1 MKTKKL
7 RVFLIIIGLLLIL
20 FIGYRLY
27 LEYQTDIQ
35 MFLDPKTS
43 RQALLDQIR
52 SHGFRTALFLI
63 LLISVMCAVPG
74 ISTSVIG
81 VLVGLSY
88 GPLLGTLINVSG
100 NAFGNMLSIFLMQHL
115 KLFDHSKKSN
125 RWVTAIRNMKHP
137 KIGVMVGYMVP
148 VIPSSVINFSAIT
161 LNLQIRDIIL
171 SIVIGV
177 IPSSILYACG
187 GEALFHGYSKT
198 ALLLVASVLILTL
211 LVVIIYK
218 DRRKRHVE

>member
-1 MKTKKL
+1 
-7 RVFLIIIGLLLIL
+7 
-20 FIGYRLY
+20 
-27 LEYQTDIQ
+27 
-35 MFLDPKTS
+35 
-43 RQALLDQIR
+43 
-52 SHGFRTALFLI
+52 
-63 LLISVMCAVPG
+63 
-74 ISTSVIG
+74 
-81 VLVGLSY
+81 
-88 GPLLGTLINVSG
+88 
-100 NAFGNMLSIFLMQHL
+100 
-115 KLFDHSKKSN
+115 
-125 RWVTAIRNMKHP
+125 MKHP

-148 VIPSSVINFSAIT
+148 VIPSSVINFAPMT

-218 DRRKRHVE
+218 DRRKRHVK

>member
-74 ISTSVIG
+74 IPTSVIG

-115 KLFDHSKKSN
+115 KLFDHSKKSI
-125 RWVTAIRNMKHP
+125 A
-137 KIGVMVGYMVP
+137 G
-148 VIPSSVINFSAIT
+148 
-161 LNLQIRDIIL
+161 
-171 SIVIGV
+171 
-177 IPSSILYACG
+177 
-187 GEALFHGYSKT
+187 
-198 ALLLVASVLILTL
+198 
-211 LVVIIYK
+211 
-218 DRRKRHVE
+218 

>member
-74 ISTSVIG
+74 IPTSVIG

-148 VIPSSVINFSAIT
+148 VIPSS

-218 DRRKRHVE
+218 DRRKRHVK